1 VGRRRWQ
8 TKRELPGD
16 PSDPHGL
23 VAWALRYLEALKI
36 QHRTPQALRQKR
48 KVLSL
53 FLGWCEE
60 RGLHRPTIIT
70 RPILLRYQRHLF
82 LYRKKDGKP
91 LGIST
96 QISRLVVLRGFFRW
110 LTRENVILSN
120 PASEL
125 DLPKRRKKLPK
136 DVLTPAE
143 AELVLSLPDVHDPL
157 GLRDRAML
165 EVLYATGIRRMEIAG
180 LGLFD
185 VEPDRCVIRIR
196 EGKGGR
202 DRVLPLGERAMSW
215 CQRYL
220 DEVRPELLVPP
231 DPGAFFLT
239 CFGEG
244 FSLTGLSQTIR
255 KYVTQADLG
264 KRGSCHLFRHSMAT
278 AMLENGADVRYVQ
291 EMLGHSQ
298 LSTTEIY
305 TRVSV
310 AKLREVHSATH
321 PGLRPLAERQELDEL
336 DHQAVRQRSS
346 EDLEEGSSRS
356 GPTELAGRSQE
367 AGEPA
372 GDLPPTP
379 GTPEAT

>member
-1 VGRRRWQ
+1 MRS
-8 TKRELPGD
+8 LAGD

-23 VAWALRYLEALKI
+23 VAWVLRYLEALKI
-36 QHRTPQALRQKR
+36 QHRTPQSVRGKR

-53 FLGWCEE
+53 FLGWCDE
-60 RGLHRPTIIT
+60 RGLHRPTVIT

-82 LYRKKDGKP
+82 LYRKRDGNP
-91 LGIST
+91 LSIST
-96 QISRLVVLRGFFRW
+96 QIARLVVLRGFFKW

-120 PASEL
+120 PASDL
-125 DLPKRRKKLPK
+125 DLPKRRKELPK
-136 DVLTPAE
+136 DVLTPVEAE
-143 AELVLSLPDVHDPL
+143 AVLALPDIHDLL
-157 GLRDRAML
+157 GIRDRAML

-196 EGKGGR
+196 QGKGGK
-202 DRVLPLGERAMSW
+202 DRILPLGERAMAW

-220 DEVRPELLVPP
+220 DQVRPELLVPP

-239 CFGEG
+239 CFGDG

-264 KRGSCHLFRHSMAT
+264 KKGSCHLFRHSMAT

-291 EMLGHSQ
+291 EMLGHSR
-298 LSTTEIY
+298 LTSTEIY

-310 AKLREVHSATH
+310 AKLREVHAATH
-321 PGLRPLAERQELDEL
+321 PGLRPLAEAQDLDEF
-336 DHQAVRQRSS
+336 DAQAVRQASA
-346 EDLEEGSSRS
+346 EDLEEDSSRAS
-356 GPTELAGRSQE
+356 RDELAGSPQE

-379 GTPEAT
+379 GPPEAT